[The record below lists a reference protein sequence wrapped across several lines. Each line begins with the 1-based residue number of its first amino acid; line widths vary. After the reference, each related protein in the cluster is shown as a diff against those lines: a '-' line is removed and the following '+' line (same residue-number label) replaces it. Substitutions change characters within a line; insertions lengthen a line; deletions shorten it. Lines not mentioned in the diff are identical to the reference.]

1 VLRSKSRTST
11 IIRNRIILS
20 SINQQEKA
28 QLILGFLLLT
38 LFNFMLILLVIEY
51 TYQWFKC
58 ISSVLLFVLFNG
70 VNFPMSLQKI
80 IDGLLESKQTAVVE
94 DGMVTFGNMTC
105 SEGELRQEAAKQ
117 ELRIQGPYID
127 EGQRVIQVYES
138 KGLVIG
144 AFLGNCS

>member
-1 VLRSKSRTST
+1 
-11 IIRNRIILS
+11 
-20 SINQQEKA
+20 
-28 QLILGFLLLT
+28 
-38 LFNFMLILLVIEY
+38 
-51 TYQWFKC
+51 
-58 ISSVLLFVLFNG
+58 
-70 VNFPMSLQKI
+70 MSLQKI